1 MSPRSLPRRAGLVL
15 ALCAAGVLA
24 LPVAAAAQGAPAQ
37 VRIAHFSPDAPAVD
51 VYVNDD
57 RVLSGVAYPTV
68 SRYLELPAGSYE
80 LAVRPAGA
88 AASSDPVI
96 EATAEV
102 EGGNAYTVAAVGALA
117 DIRGEIFTD
126 DLGGPASGKAKV
138 RVIHAAPEVPAVDV
152 AVEGGPTLFEGAE
165 FPSATDYAEVDPAT
179 YPVQVKAAGGGD
191 VLLEA
196 SLPVKAG
203 TVYSVAAVGGAG
215 KDVQLLPIVDAT
227 GTGQAPHGGI
237 ATGAGGTAPG
247 ATVPGPTLALA
258 GAAVLLLAGV
268 PAGVLL
274 RRRAG

>member
-1 MSPRSLPRRAGLVL
+1 MRRQPARPARGRRRPGS
-15 ALCAAGVLA
+15 A
-24 LPVAAAAQGAPAQ
+24 AQ
-37 VRIAHFSPDAPAVD
+37 VRVAHFSPDAPAVD

-57 RVLSGVAYPTV
+57 KVLSGVEYKTV
-68 SRYLELPAGSYE
+68 SKYLELPAGSYD

-102 EGGNAYTVAAVGALA
+102 EAGNAYTVAAVGALA
-117 DIRGEIFTD
+117 DIAGEIFTD
-126 DLGGPASGKAKV
+126 DLSAPGSGKAKV

-165 FPSATDYAEVDPAT
+165 FPSATDYAEVDAAT
-179 YPVQVKAAGGGD
+179 YPIQVKAAGSDD

-203 TVYSVAAVGGAG
+203 TIYSVAAVGGAG
-215 KDVQLLPIVDAT
+215 KDVELLPIVDAT

-247 ATVPGPTLALA
+247 TAIPGVSLVLA
-258 GAAVLLLAGV
+258 GAAVLAMAGV
-268 PAGVLL
+268 AASVLL